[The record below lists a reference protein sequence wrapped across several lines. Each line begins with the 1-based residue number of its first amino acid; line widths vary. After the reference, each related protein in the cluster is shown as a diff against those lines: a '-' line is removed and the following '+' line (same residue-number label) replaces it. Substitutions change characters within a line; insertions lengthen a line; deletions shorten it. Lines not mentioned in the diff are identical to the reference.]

1 MTNIQ
6 VTLYLLALL
15 LIYALAAKLDER
27 AALPM
32 GRPLAQPIGAQCM
45 LPSRHRI
52 ARPADA
58 ASSPAC

>member
-1 MTNIQ
+1 MTHTQ
-6 VTLYLLALL
+6 VALYLLALL
-15 LIYALAAKLDER
+15 LIYALASKLDER

-32 GRPLAQPIGAQCM
+32 GRTSAQPTDTQCV
-45 LPSRHRI
+45 LSAWHRI